1 MNTALVTT
9 KTSAVMLSEDL
20 RAGFTINE
28 FCAAHRMSR
37 ASLYALWNRGQGP
50 RFYLVGS
57 KRVISVE
64 SAAAWRAEGEARVV
78 KLMRAVA

>member
-1 MNTALVTT
+1 
-9 KTSAVMLSEDL
+9 MLSEDL

-37 ASLYALWNRGQGP
+37 ASLYALWNCGQGP

-64 SAAAWRAEGEARVV
+64 SAAAWRAEGEARVA
-78 KLMRAVA
+78 LALGGRAVA